1 MGKGLGF
8 RVSGLGFSSTLQ
20 CPDPSS
26 SLVVLDGGHVCKIT
40 TSLARLCSGI
50 WGATPLNAI
59 LKIISV
65 MLSCKSSRALAKSCC

>member
-26 SLVVLDGGHVCKIT
+26 SLVVLDGEHVYVK
-40 TSLARLCSGI
+40 SQLHLLGFVLAF
-50 WGATPLNAI
+50 
-59 LKIISV
+59 
-65 MLSCKSSRALAKSCC
+65 RALHPETPY